1 MRLNFKIGGKS
12 TLLTIGQGGQTII
25 TCLSKVRTFQVYN
38 QIQMALALFKS
49 QVSFFKKKALQ
60 HQIDLLLLLFVAAGK
75 AFTMSTTNLLRT
87 GLTLL

>member
-1 MRLNFKIGGKS
+1 M
-12 TLLTIGQGGQTII
+12 LTRGQGGQTHYH
-25 TCLSKVRTFQVYN
+25 LSQ
-38 QIQMALALFKS
+38 QGEDLSSLQPDSMALALFKS

-75 AFTMSTTNLLRT
+75 ALTMSTTNLLRT